1 MEEWTAGHFVFATAV
16 FWSCLLFELRKILL
30 KNKLPLHLTMTETTQ
45 VLHFNVLFLES
56 YKWQEQFIPL
66 GGAKWSAE
74 GWILL

>member
-56 YKWQEQFIPL
+56 YK
-66 GGAKWSAE
+66 
-74 GWILL
+74 